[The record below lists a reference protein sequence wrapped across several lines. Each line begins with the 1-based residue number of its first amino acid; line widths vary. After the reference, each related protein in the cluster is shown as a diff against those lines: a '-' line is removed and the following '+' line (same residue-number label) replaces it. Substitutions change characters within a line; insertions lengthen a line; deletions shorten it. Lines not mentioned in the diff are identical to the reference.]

1 MIIYFHHPTPSSA
14 NTHRDF
20 NTPKIVADDTPVFLG
35 LISDLFPNLDVPR
48 KRLKPP
54 PFNQMLILMLIFL
67 PRKRLKPTPFVDL
80 YFFSGTRS
88 LRSQ

>member
-48 KRLKPP
+48 KRLKP
-54 PFNQMLILMLIFL
+54 
-67 PRKRLKPTPFVDL
+67 TPFVDL
-80 YFFSGTRS
+80 YFFSGTLS